1 MSAIKSKCDLCELKG
16 YSPELCK
23 VHMRKM
29 VSGKYDEDCP
39 HYTHSF
45 VKLGKTAA
53 VGAGVGLAAACGSMC
68 VIPAVA
74 LKALFGHVAVVKIT
88 AGAGGSV
95 AGAGIN
101 VFRETKKDPGKE
113 LRKNHKRRRHF
124 YFPLNLTGG
133 DLNGQ

>member
-1 MSAIKSKCDLCELKG
+1 MTIIKSKCDSCEIKG

-39 HYTHSF
+39 HYTHSLL
-45 VKLGKTAA
+45 KYGKTAA
-53 VGAGVGLAAACGSMC
+53 MGAGVGLVAVCGSMC
-68 VIPAVA
+68 IIPAVA
-74 LKALFGHVAVVKIT
+74 IKALFGHVAAVKVT

-101 VFRETKKDPGKE
+101 VFRETKKDSGKHSKKNNKK
-113 LRKNHKRRRHF
+113 RKHF

-133 DLNGQ
+133 DLNG